1 MGEGR
6 GCARARGCENVVAAL
21 AEPVRFPAGR
31 AIVREGGHGDALYV
45 LIDGRARVVRE
56 GRRSPLAHLG
66 PGDHVGELSL
76 IDGRPRS
83 ASVVAETRVFAATLS
98 RASFRRLLRR
108 EPDVGMRVMEQLSGL
123 VRGLQRDQ
131 AP

>member
-1 MGEGR
+1 M
-6 GCARARGCENVVAAL
+6 VAAL

-45 LIDGRARVVRE
+45 
-56 GRRSPLAHLG
+56 
-66 PGDHVGELSL
+66 L

-108 EPDVGMRVMEQLSGL
+108 EPDVAMRVMEQLSGL